1 MYRALFDAVRRH
13 GGTKAAG
20 VLRYMDEVR
29 LADWSDLTRARLED
43 FKAAAL
49 RDVSKATARGYL
61 TVIRAIVTRYR
72 DEPEI
77 SIPIS
82 QPAMKEV
89 WQCRP
94 DDTVKVALDR
104 RELEAVEQVRVR
116 GRKTEL
122 VRCVF
127 LVGAYTGMRLSDII
141 DARPANISGDAI
153 TYVSHK
159 TGITSTVPLRPA
171 IARYI
176 EILRDRAAEVAALSR
191 KTLNDCIKRIAMQAG
206 LREVVTTHRGD
217 TTREGEKWQFV
228 TMHTARVSFCT
239 NLARLGVPILDIAK
253 MAGHRTIKQTLKY
266 IVDTPPELTARQLAY
281 FKD

>member
-1 MYRALFDAVRRH
+1 MYRELFAAVELH

-29 LADWSDLTRARLED
+29 LSDWSDLTRARLED

-61 TVIRAIVTRYR
+61 TVLRAIVTRYR
-72 DEPEI
+72 GEPEI
-77 SIPIS
+77 TIPIS
-82 QPAMKEV
+82 QEAMKEV
-89 WQCRP
+89 WRLRP

-116 GRKTEL
+116 GRKSEL
-122 VRCVF
+122 ARCIF

-141 DARPANISGDAI
+141 SATPANITADTL
-153 TYVSHK
+153 TYVSRK
-159 TGITSTVPLRPA
+159 TGISATVPLRPA
-171 IARYI
+171 VAGYIAT
-176 EILRDRAAEVAALSR
+176 LRERADEVAALSR
-191 KTLNDCIKRIAMQAG
+191 KTLNDSVKRIAMAAG
-206 LREVVTTHRGD
+206 LREVVSTHRGD

-239 NLARLGVPILDIAK
+239 NLARLGVPILDIAR

-266 IVDTPPELTARQLAY
+266 IVDTSPELTARQLAY